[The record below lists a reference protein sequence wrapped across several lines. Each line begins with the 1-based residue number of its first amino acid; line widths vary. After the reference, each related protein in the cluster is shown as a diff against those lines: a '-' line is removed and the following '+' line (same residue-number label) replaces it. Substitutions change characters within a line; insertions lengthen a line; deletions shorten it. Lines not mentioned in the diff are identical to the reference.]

1 MNPPSTRFVD
11 EYLAYLLAQAS
22 HRISADFHLQV
33 NAAGLSVTE
42 WRVLASLMG
51 GTGET
56 IGSLA
61 RLAITKQPTLSKVVQ
76 RMEIDGWV
84 ERVGVR
90 ADRRQTQVRITAAG
104 RRLIGSLCDQAMA
117 HQREILASFDP
128 ERAASFVEMLK
139 TLMHWHEPVA
149 DQSDGAVDDAA

>member
-1 MNPPSTRFVD
+1 MNSPSTRFVD

-33 NAAGLSVTE
+33 NAAGLSITE

-51 GTGET
+51 GSGET

-76 RMEIDGWV
+76 RMELDGLV
-84 ERVGVR
+84 ERIGVR
-90 ADRRQTQVRITAAG
+90 ADRRQTQVRITTAG
-104 RRLIGSLCDQAMA
+104 RRLIGGLCDQAMA
-117 HQREILASFDP
+117 HQREVLASFGP
-128 ERAASFVEMLK
+128 ERAESFIEMLK
-139 TLMHWHEPVA
+139 TLMCWHESLSDQGVA
-149 DQSDGAVDDAA
+149 DGVSAA

>member
-1 MNPPSTRFVD
+1 MNPPSPRFVD
-11 EYLAYLLAQAS
+11 EYVPYLLAQAS
-22 HRISADFHLQV
+22 QRISGDFHLQV

-51 GTGET
+51 SAGET

-61 RLAITKQPTLSKVVQ
+61 RLAIIKQPTLSKVVQ
-76 RMEIDGWV
+76 RMEADGWV

-104 RRLIGSLCDQAMA
+104 SRLVGRLCDQALA
-117 HQREILASFDP
+117 HQREVLASFD
-128 ERAASFVEMLK
+128 EAHSTAFIHMLK
-139 TLMHWHEPVA
+139 TLMHWHEPA
-149 DQSDGAVDDAA
+149 SEPDDGAVVE

>member
-1 MNPPSTRFVD
+1 MNLASTRFVD

-33 NAAGLSVTE
+33 KAAGLSVTE

-51 GTGET
+51 SPGET
-56 IGSLA
+56 IGALA

-76 RMEIDGWV
+76 RMEVDGWV
-84 ERVGVR
+84 ERIGVR

-104 RRLIGSLCDQAMA
+104 RRLVSGLCDQALA
-117 HQREILASFDP
+117 HQREVLASFGA
-128 ERAASFVEMLK
+128 ERAESFIEMLK
-139 TLMHWHEPVA
+139 TLMHWHEPVM
-149 DQSDGAVDDAA
+149 DESDAAAV